1 MNSLRQYAVALVSAA
16 LMSGLLIVTG
26 ARVSAE
32 SVKLTGCL
40 VKGEGSSGFL
50 LVNAP
55 IEPGST
61 SIDRRSVAPGAMGTA
76 ASFANVFY
84 WLEKDNDL
92 TPHIGHRVEIEGDIK
107 GDVKKGEMK
116 IDRKDQWT
124 EIKVKSNGHEMKAL
138 VPNASVIAGPD
149 SDRKIDLLV
158 RRLDPEKVRMIDAAC
173 R

>member
-1 MNSLRQYAVALVSAA
+1 MNSVRHYAFALGSAA
-16 LMSGLLIVTG
+16 LMSGLLIVNGTS
-26 ARVSAE
+26 VSAE

-40 VKGEGSSGFL
+40 VKGEGGSGFL

-55 IEPGST
+55 MEPGAT
-61 SIDRRSVAPGAMGTA
+61 SIDKRSVAPGAVGTTA
-76 ASFANVFY
+76 AFANVFY

-124 EIKVKSNGHEMKAL
+124 EIEVKSNGHEMKAL
-138 VPNASVIAGPD
+138 VPNTSLIAGPD
-149 SDRKIDLLV
+149 SDRKISLLV